1 MSVNNA
7 YEIAQQEF
15 DHVADMLDLDEEA
28 LPYGSALYTACALK
42 WLQNSP

>member
-28 LPYGSALYTACALK
+28 RTFLRDPK
-42 WLQNSP
+42 K